1 MLVNICKYI
10 IHGPSGMDYGGP
22 VWKRVL
28 KPIQWC
34 FGSWP
39 KIPWR
44 RWSEQRIYPHSH
56 DLFEPK
62 NYNHNFPTTWQIMIL
77 SVPDALWTA
86 IDVWLFVCIYLFCFL
101 FTNMFFFVQ
110 YSHWVYNQFCP
121 ELMVCRWAYYWVY
134 HMLYNSQRRN
144 LCSVILI
151 LCMWYSIYSI
161 YLINHYIS

>member
-101 FTNMFFFVQ
+101 FTNMFFFFL
-110 YSHWVYNQFCP
+110 YSTAIECTTNFAQNWWFVVGLIFGFTTCYTIVNGESYVP
-121 ELMVCRWAYYWVY
+121 
-134 HMLYNSQRRN
+134 LY
-144 LCSVILI
+144 
-151 LCMWYSIYSI
+151 
-161 YLINHYIS
+161 